1 MSAVEEEVV
10 KELYPEFQ
18 QHRMQ
23 LAETQRII
31 YQAVVDPKVKR
42 EDLQKPDF
50 WKHVARSFQP
60 YTRLEVVTDDGQ
72 YFCELLV
79 LNAGHNWAAVKE
91 LRYIELD
98 GKSDIIKQSSAMD
111 EYEIAWKGP
120 VHKHVVLRKK
130 DGEIV
135 KAQMSTR
142 KEADT
147 FLSEYVK
154 VITK

>member
-1 MSAVEEEVV
+1 MSAVKEVV
-10 KELYPEFQ
+10 AKDIYPEFQ

-42 EDLQKPDF
+42 ADLQKPEF
-50 WKHVARSFQP
+50 WKHVARKLQP

-98 GKSDIIKQSSAMD
+98 SKTDVIKQSSAMD
-111 EYEIAWKGP
+111 QYEIAWKGP
-120 VHKHVVLRKK
+120 IHKHVVLRKE

-135 KAQMSTR
+135 KSQMGTR
-142 KEADT
+142 KEAET
-147 FLSEYVK
+147 FLSEYIK